1 MSVHAPLPESEA
13 PIPLTAQDLLLL
25 QAVRDHPAVSVLMST
40 TPGGRLTPTDQ
51 TRLED
56 LLDQAALRLAR
67 LRSSRG
73 GDPVLRSLRTLA
85 RAAADAPARQGLALY
100 AASGTAQAVQV
111 GLPLLDR
118 VVIDSTFA
126 TRDLV
131 LALQRTPRH
140 LVLVLGSHEARLF
153 ESVAG
158 QLQPGATTTFPL
170 HAGRAPRRDPTRA
183 HLTGADTAAFC
194 RTVAA
199 ELATYRALHPSPL
212 VLVGPAPLLASFEQ
226 VGRGLDRLAGTVT
239 GHHLHTTLEELTTL
253 TRPLLNS
260 YLASRE
266 QEALELVQRR
276 AAQGRIAAGMPAVW
290 AASRT
295 EQPEMLAVERGLFY
309 PAEVTANGRTLELS
323 ADLDAPGFVDDA
335 VDELI
340 EHVMVRGGWV
350 AFVGDRA
357 LTPYEGVALTWR

>member
-1 MSVHAPLPESEA
+1 MSLRSSLSDDLAPA
-13 PIPLTAQDLLLL
+13 PLTAQDVIVL

-40 TPGGRLTPTDQ
+40 TPAGSLTLTDQ

-67 LRSSRG
+67 LRSIPG
-73 GDPVLRSLRTLA
+73 GDPVLHALRTLA
-85 RAAADAPARQGLALY
+85 EAAAAAPARHGLALY
-100 AASGTAQAVQV
+100 AARGTARAVQV
-111 GLPLLDR
+111 GLPLVDR

-140 LVLVLGSHEARLF
+140 VVLVLSSQEARLF

-158 QLQPGATTTFPL
+158 QLQPAATTTFPVR
-170 HAGRAPRRDPTRA
+170 ADRAPRRDPGRA
-183 HLTGADTAAFC
+183 HLTGADTASFF
-194 RTVAA
+194 RDVARR
-199 ELATYRALHPSPL
+199 LATYRALHPSPL
-212 VLVGPAPLLASFEQ
+212 VLVGPTPQLAAFQ
-226 VGRGLDRLAGTVT
+226 QAARGLDRLAGTVT
-239 GHHLHTTLEELTTL
+239 GHHLDTKLEELTAA
-253 TRPLLNS
+253 TRPVLQT

-266 QEALELVQRR
+266 QEALDLLQRR
-276 AAQGRIAAGMPAVW
+276 TAQGRVAAGMPAAW

-295 EQPEMLAVERGLFY
+295 EHPEMLAVEQGLFY
-309 PAEVTANGRTLELS
+309 PAVIGDDGRTLELS

-340 EHVMVRGGWV
+340 EHVLLHGGWV
-350 AFVGDRA
+350 AFVGDRT
-357 LTPYEGVALTWR
+357 LRQFDGVALTWR